1 MMAACS
7 QFPLPEPKTHVHR
20 PNAITGTPLCAARG
34 RTMTTRRAFQML
46 ENESLWEVTERIHG
60 LLTREGIDHAI
71 VGGVLTRH
79 RLDHDA

>member
-1 MMAACS
+1 
-7 QFPLPEPKTHVHR
+7 
-20 PNAITGTPLCAARG
+20 
-34 RTMTTRRAFQML
+34 ML